1 MGGGGYEIHGEVEA
15 SGKLWRRDTLVLLLN
30 SFYDVIT
37 TVHDKYLISFKELS
51 VWVEDIIG
59 KPCSD

>member
-1 MGGGGYEIHGEVEA
+1 MVRL
-15 SGKLWRRDTLVLLLN
+15 KLLGNCEEGMKVTLVLLLN
-30 SFYDVIT
+30 SFYNVIT
-37 TVHDKYLISFKELS
+37 IVHDKYLISFKKLS